1 MVPSKHLHDI
11 KEHIK
16 NILTELPQQL
26 NKTKELQIFATV
38 KSAVTGSKE
47 RLRGC
52 DYRLWEVMLAMQMA
66 NNARI
71 TVCQLLNSLAE
82 LSQVC
87 YAPTDKR
94 TPRSILRFYN
104 VTFIQVTAF
113 LKLFSIRKCFGL
125 YWHSLITHAPF
136 VRWNISF
143 SAVNTEEEWY
153 LAI

>member
-1 MVPSKHLHDI
+1 MVPTEPLHDI

-26 NKTKELQIFATV
+26 NQQELQIFATV
-38 KSAVTGSKE
+38 KNAVTGSKE

-52 DYRLWEVMLAMQMA
+52 DYRLWAVTLAMQMA

-82 LSQVC
+82 LSQLC
-87 YAPTDKR
+87 YAPEDKR

-104 VTFIQVTAF
+104 ITFIHATAF
-113 LKLFSIRKCFGL
+113 LKLFSNPKHLTLRL
-125 YWHSLITHAPF
+125 
-136 VRWNISF
+136 
-143 SAVNTEEEWY
+143 SAAQLFKWQKKRDG
-153 LAI
+153 